1 MEQLSSKMS
10 FLVDELGPAILSYA
24 DGAASLAISF
34 PGALPTQ
41 QHFMTRHYDCARF
54 RFPRHGI
61 ADACAVVLA
70 AAIVTPAAQAQEET
84 GKALKEVVISASRG
98 EQSRFDAPGAIDAVQ
113 VDPFRSASP
122 LVNLSELLGA
132 VPGVQVRDRQNFA
145 QDLQL
150 SVRGFGTRST
160 FGVRGVRIL
169 IDGIPATMP
178 DGQGQAATASLT
190 SAKRIEV
197 LRGPIAQLYGNAAGG
212 VLQVFTKD
220 PPVTP
225 IRPDYS
231 LSAGLGSDNQRHV
244 SAGIA
249 GGSETLGG
257 LLDVSRYSTGGFRDH
272 SAALREQLNAKAV
285 ARPSPDTTITAIAN
299 LFNQPLAQDP
309 LGLTR
314 AQFAQNPRQVVPEAN
329 AFNTRKTI
337 SQQQGG
343 LVIEHKLSA
352 EDSLNARVYAGAR
365 KVDQKLAFQ
374 TNGVV
379 NLDRSYSGVGAS
391 WTRTTQVNQLPLRW
405 TVGVEADQLR
415 ETRKG
420 FDNIAGNNGPLRRNE
435 DDTARNTDV
444 FGQVDWT
451 FARDWQAIAGLRAS
465 RIRFQVD
472 DRFNPAASNNSGSV
486 EYRNTS
492 PVLGL
497 VWHAAETLNVY
508 ANIGTGFETPT
519 LAESAYRAGNAP
531 GPNFALKPSKST
543 QAEIGIKLRSGRHT
557 FDAALFEARSRD
569 EIVALQ
575 STGGRTV
582 FQNAD
587 RTTRRGAEAAWS
599 ANWTS
604 ITTRLAYTL
613 LDARFTA
620 PYNNTQG
627 TVAAGNRLPGAPMHS
642 LYADVEARLADTLK
656 AGLEIRV
663 DSKAYVNDL
672 NTDAAPG
679 YAVFNARV
687 SQEFRLNGAK
697 MVVYARIDNL
707 LAKSYAGSV
716 IVNDSNSRF
725 FEPAPGRRLFAGIR
739 TAF

>member
-1 MEQLSSKMS
+1 
-10 FLVDELGPAILSYA
+10 
-24 DGAASLAISF
+24 
-34 PGALPTQ
+34 
-41 QHFMTRHYDCARF
+41 MTRPSCLAHSS
-54 RFPRHGI
+54 FPRHRI
-61 ADACAVVLA
+61 ANACTLVFA
-70 AAIVTPAAQAQEET
+70 AAMATPTVHAQEST
-84 GKALKEVVISASRG
+84 GKALNEVVISASRA
-98 EQSRFDAPGAIDAVQ
+98 EQSRFDAPGAIDSVQ
-113 VDPFRSASP
+113 VDPFRTASP
-122 LVNLSELLGA
+122 LVNLSELMGA
-132 VPGVQVRDRQNFA
+132 MPGVQVRDRQNFA

-231 LSAGLGSDNQRHV
+231 LSAGLGSDNQRHI

-257 LLDVSRYSTGGFRDH
+257 LVDVSRYSTDGFRNH
-272 SAALREQLNAKAV
+272 STALREQLNAKAV

-329 AFNTRKTI
+329 TFDTRKTI

-343 LVIEHKLSA
+343 LVIERKLSA
-352 EDSLNARVYAGAR
+352 EDSLTARVYAGAR

-472 DRFNPAASNNSGSV
+472 DRFNPAASNTSGSV

-508 ANIGTGFETPT
+508 ANIGNGFETPT

-543 QAEIGIKLRSGRHT
+543 QAEIGVKLRSGRHT

-575 STGGRTV
+575 STGGRAV

-587 RTTRRGAEAAWS
+587 RTTRRGGEAAWS

-656 AGLEIRV
+656 TGLEIRV

>member
-1 MEQLSSKMS
+1 
-10 FLVDELGPAILSYA
+10 
-24 DGAASLAISF
+24 
-34 PGALPTQ
+34 
-41 QHFMTRHYDCARF
+41 MTRPCYLAYSS
-54 RFPRHGI
+54 FPRHRI
-61 ADACAVVLA
+61 ANACTLVFA
-70 AAIVTPAAQAQEET
+70 AAMATPAVHAQESP
-84 GKALKEVVISASRG
+84 GKALKEVVISASRA
-98 EQSRFDAPGAIDAVQ
+98 EQSRFDAPGAIDSVQ
-113 VDPFRSASP
+113 VDPFRAASP
-122 LVNLSELLGA
+122 LVNLSELMGA

-197 LRGPIAQLYGNAAGG
+197 LRGPLAQLYGNAAGG

-225 IRPDYS
+225 IRPDYN
-231 LSAGLGSDNQRHV
+231 LSAGLGSDNQRHI

-257 LLDVSRYSTGGFRDH
+257 LVDISRYSTDGFRNH
-272 SAALREQLNAKAV
+272 STALREQLNAKAV

-329 AFNTRKTI
+329 TFNTRKTI

-343 LVIEHKLSA
+343 LVIERKLSA
-352 EDSLNARVYAGAR
+352 EDSLTARVYAGAR

-379 NLDRSYSGVGAS
+379 NLDRGYSGVGAS

-405 TVGVEADQLR
+405 TVGVEADQLK

-451 FARDWQAIAGLRAS
+451 FARDWQAIAGIRAS
-465 RIRFQVD
+465 RVRFQVD
-472 DRFNPAASNNSGSV
+472 DRFNPAASNTSGSV
-486 EYRNTS
+486 QYRNTS

-497 VWHAAETLNVY
+497 VWHAAETVNVY

-569 EIVALQ
+569 EIVSLQ

-599 ANWTS
+599 ANWTGMS
-604 ITTRLAYTL
+604 TRLAYTL

-627 TVAAGNRLPGAPMHS
+627 TVPAGNRLPGVPMHS
-642 LYADVEARLADTLK
+642 LYADVEARLADTVK
-656 AGLEIRV
+656 AGLEMRL

-679 YAVFNARV
+679 YTVFNARV

-697 MVVYARIDNL
+697 MVLYARIDNL
-707 LAKSYAGSV
+707 LAKRYAGSL
-716 IVNDSNSRF
+716 IVNDTNSRF